1 MEPKAHAQKFVNQC
15 GVVVRDT
22 IPITVR
28 EWKKPKK
35 AGAEASYVE
44 DRSKDDLWNKLMA
57 NFTLPPEYNDYD
69 ADGNPIP
76 GGAERRLKVKE
87 FALHKMA
94 EAFRNF
100 KKNLWAKYLK
110 NKKKAPPVFE
120 GPLEKLKHQWPEF
133 VAYKESETAKQRSEK
148 NKENAKKRSITMLR
162 VQAATGLQC
171 LSGKLWRLT

>member
-1 MEPKAHAQKFVNQC
+1 MDPSQRLSIDFIAVSGKPMEPKEHTQKFVNQC

-22 IPITVR
+22 ILITVR

-44 DRSKDDLWNKLMA
+44 DISKDDLWNKLMT

-69 ADGNPIP
+69 ADGNPNSD
-76 GGAERRLKVKE
+76 GEERRLKVKE
-87 FALHKMA
+87 FALQKMA

-120 GPLEKLKHQWPEF
+120 GPLEKLKH
-133 VAYKESETAKQRSEK
+133 
-148 NKENAKKRSITMLR
+148 
-162 VQAATGLQC
+162 
-171 LSGKLWRLT
+171 